1 MTLFVLNPG
10 ILDVE
15 ATRGNSYVGGRDI
28 DEAIVEHCAIKF
40 KQDSGID
47 ISKNEH
53 AMNKLRLKCE

>member
-28 DEAIVEHCAIKF
+28 DEAIVKHCVIKF

-47 ISKNEH
+47 IS
-53 AMNKLRLKCE
+53 